1 MKGTDTTGPT
11 PRRAREQWRF
21 DRRRPLTGWP
31 ELGDYYMWIRQDP
44 DDPERPMH
52 YGMPVEQFWTQR

>member
-1 MKGTDTTGPT
+1 MKDTERPDIRP
-11 PRRAREQWRF
+11 PRHREKWRF
-21 DRRRPLTGWP
+21 ARRRPLVGWP
-31 ELGDYYMWIRQDP
+31 ELGDFYLWIREDP